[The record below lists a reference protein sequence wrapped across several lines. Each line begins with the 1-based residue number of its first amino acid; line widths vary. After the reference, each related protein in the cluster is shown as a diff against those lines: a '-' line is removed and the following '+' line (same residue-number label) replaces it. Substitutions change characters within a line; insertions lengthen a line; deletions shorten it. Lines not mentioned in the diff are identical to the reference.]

1 MGVRGD
7 ASMRA
12 SQRCPVETASGG
24 CWSTYAEHLD
34 FNLLACSTAAQC
46 YYHVV
51 TRAWCQHSKLISS
64 TWLSGQTVS
73 PCGPS
78 GFRAIVFVI

>member
-1 MGVRGD
+1 MPGRDSIRRVLCDMPAAG
-7 ASMRA
+7 
-12 SQRCPVETASGG
+12 
-24 CWSTYAEHLD
+24 STYAEHLD
-34 FNLLACSTAAQC
+34 FNLLACSTAAQY

-78 GFRAIVFVI
+78 GFRAIVMN